1 MTDAH
6 RFPADRMPSSELPL
20 PPHPFARAVS
30 SRLVQLLGNVVKAVC
45 TVHVRIAPRARFTLP
60 RVSRPLWRNGRA
72 RRIPR
77 IVWQTN
83 YTDRVTLAVYVNWLW
98 NRLMAP
104 THEHR
109 VMLDDDCLAYIRAN
123 FPEDVLRRY
132 QRINIGAGRAD
143 LWRVLAM
150 LHEGGLYL
158 DIDAAFDWPA
168 DGLLANDPP
177 ELLIRNKDGMMTNY
191 FMACEPGN
199 PTMQAILDRIL
210 ANIDEGTL
218 TSVYDLTG
226 PTVLDAVADRPGVV
240 IDASRGVSRQAQF
253 TSKHLQYPDRLRGYW
268 VEEEKRSRAID

>member
-1 MTDAH
+1 MHAPD
-6 RFPADRMPSSELPL
+6 PVL
-20 PPHPFARAVS
+20 PPHRLARAVS
-30 SRLVQLLGNVVKAVC
+30 SRVIQLIGNLVKAVC
-45 TVHVRIAPRARFTLP
+45 TVHVRLAPRARFTLP
-60 RVSRPLWRNGRA
+60 RVARPLWRSTRP

-83 YTDRVTLAVYVNWLW
+83 YTDQVTLAVYVNWLW

-109 VMLDDDCLAYIRAN
+109 VMLDDDCLAYIRAH
-123 FPEDVLRRY
+123 FPPEVVQRY
-132 QRINIGAGRAD
+132 ERINIGAGRAD
-143 LWRVLAM
+143 LWRVLAL

-177 ELLIRNKDGMMTNY
+177 ELLIRNKDGTMTNY
-191 FMACEPGN
+191 FMACAPGN
-199 PTMQAILDRIL
+199 AVMRDILERIL
-210 ANIDEGTL
+210 ANIDENTL

-226 PTVLDAVADRPGVV
+226 PTVLDAVADRPGVT
-240 IDASRGVSRQAQF
+240 IDASRGISRQAQF
-253 TSKHLQYPDRLRGYW
+253 TSKRLQYPDRLRGYW